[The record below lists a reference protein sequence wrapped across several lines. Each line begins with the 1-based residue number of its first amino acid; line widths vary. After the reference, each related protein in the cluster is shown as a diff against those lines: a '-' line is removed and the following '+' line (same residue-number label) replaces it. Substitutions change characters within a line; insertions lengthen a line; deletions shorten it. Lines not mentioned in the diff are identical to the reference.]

1 MPKQKNRGKRDQMI
15 GVWCS
20 EEEFNFITK
29 AATKEGLS
37 KGNYCRQVVLGKRP
51 QAVNNPSVPVTQ
63 SQAEE
68 LRLELKRIGNNLNQ
82 IARVANTTKEAPV
95 EKKVNQ
101 ARFEL
106 SSVMGE
112 LREALQNGKT

>member
-1 MPKQKNRGKRDQMI
+1 MAKQKNRGKRDQMI

-20 EEEFNFITK
+20 AEEFNFIKK

-37 KGNYCRQVVLGKRP
+37 KGNYCRQVALGQRP
-51 QAVNNPSVPVTQ
+51 QAVKNPSVIVTQ

-95 EKKVNQ
+95 EKKVDQ
-101 ARFEL
+101 VRLEL
-106 SSVMGE
+106 SNVMGE
-112 LREALQNGKT
+112 LREALQKGRA